1 MSLEFGKLDFAVS
14 FNPTTAFPLDAR
26 YYFTSY
32 EEAEKA
38 ALSAKEVGSSDSV
51 YYYGEIV
58 VVVAAK
64 KATLYLITPENKL
77 EPVRSEVH
85 PHVFKYDEDGTLI
98 LLGYLEANN
107 GTLPMKGPND
117 ELQWVKPDIEMIN
130 GLGTTLDYFLEQI
143 TNIQAEIGKP
153 SDSEAGLESTGLYE
167 LIDKKVDKQDN
178 ARLMFLEEAR
188 KLQDIEEGA
197 QRNYITAVD
206 SSNFTVTETGT
217 LNLKEVKPSQVTGLV
232 AVLDSKVDKKEGWG
246 LSQNN
251 FSNYY
256 KGYIDNLIE
265 IEGSLGFVTQEEF
278 DETVGDMKGFAQY
291 VGKETTTI
299 ADELYDLNERLRW
312 QDVEK
317 EENENEE

>member
-38 ALSAKEVGSSDSV
+38 ALSAKEVGSSESI
-51 YYYGEIV
+51 YYYGEII
-58 VVVAAK
+58 VVVAAR
-64 KATLYLITPENKL
+64 KATLYVITPENKL
-77 EPVRSEVH
+77 EPVRSEIH
-85 PHVFKYDEDGTLI
+85 PHIFKYDEDGTLI

-107 GTLPMKGPND
+107 GTLPMKGSNN

-130 GLGTTLDYFLEQI
+130 GLEPTLEYFLEQI
-143 TNIQAEIGKP
+143 SNIQTEIGMP
-153 SDSEAGLESTGLYE
+153 SNPEEGLESTGLYE

-178 ARLMFLEEAR
+178 ARLIFLEEVK
-188 KLQDIEEGA
+188 KLQEIEEMA
-197 QRNYITAVD
+197 QRNYISAVNPN
-206 SSNFTVTETGT
+206 NFMVTEAGQ
-217 LNLKEVKPSQVTGLV
+217 LNLKEINPNQVTGLITT
-232 AVLDSKVDKKEGWG
+232 LDLKVDKKEGWG

-265 IEGSLGFVTQEEF
+265 VEGNFGFVTQKEF

-312 QDVEK
+312 QDVVK
-317 EENENEE
+317 ENENEE